1 MAAMK
6 ACPTCGRLYP
16 ADSGFCPVDGAS
28 LVRASQA
35 PRPDS
40 NVDARLGSAIGE
52 RYQLRRV
59 VADGGM
65 GRVYEALDLI
75 DQRNVAVKILHGEVA
90 RDPVQVERFRREF
103 AVSQQLP
110 HAHIVEVLAFLESD
124 GQHVL
129 VMEFLYGEELS
140 ATLTREGRIH
150 PARAVRMLAQIAL
163 GLDEAHGR
171 KFVHRDLKPDN
182 LFLCQTADG
191 DIVKLLDFGSV
202 KDKTSGARQLTV
214 MGTTIGSPYYMSP
227 EQAQGLDT
235 LDHRADVWSLAAILH
250 EALSGS
256 VPFAGNG
263 PAQILMSI
271 LRKDAP
277 RISAVTAAG
286 PAPVPATLD
295 VVLERAF
302 KKMATLRHETVGQFA
317 DAVGHAFGLAGDHG
331 TWAGTPEGELRA
343 AIDARLPEL
352 LHQKVPATQR
362 SDMDRFFGESDA
374 LGEVEVPPL
383 SRDPM
388 AEAMRAEVMRAEKTV
403 AKAASAKR
411 RASSEEPRA
420 APTHHDDV
428 PLALPVTS
436 AFRPWMAI
444 LAVVIVVALVVLVLR

>member
-1 MAAMK
+1 MK

-35 PRPDS
+35 PHPDS
-40 NVDARLGSAIGE
+40 GSDERLGSVIRE

-65 GRVYEALDLI
+65 GRVYEALDLV

-103 AVSQQLP
+103 AVSRELP
-110 HAHIVEVLAFLESD
+110 HTHIVEVLDFLEA
-124 GQHVL
+124 GAEHVL

-140 ATLTREGRIH
+140 GTLTREGRIH

-163 GLDEAHGR
+163 GLDEAHRR

-182 LFLCQTADG
+182 VFLCQTPDG

-202 KDKTSGARQLTV
+202 KDKTSGAKKLTV

-235 LDHRADVWSLAAILH
+235 LDHRADIWSLAAILH
-250 EALSGS
+250 EALAGS
-256 VPFAGNG
+256 VPFGGSG

-277 RISAVTAAG
+277 RISAVTASG
-286 PAPVPATLD
+286 PAPMPASLD

-302 KKMATLRHETVGQFA
+302 KKAASSRYESVGQLA
-317 DAVGHAFGLAGDHG
+317 DAVGHAFGLSGGHAV
-331 TWAGTPEGELRA
+331 WASTPERDLRS
-343 AIDARLPEL
+343 AIDARMPEL
-352 LHQKVPATQR
+352 LAVKRAVTPRT
-362 SDMDRFFGESDA
+362 DVDRFFGDHDA
-374 LGEVEVPPL
+374 LGEVEMPPV

-388 AEAMRAEVMRAEKTV
+388 AEAMRAEVTARQVDAAVAERGRVERGKPP
-403 AKAASAKR
+403 S
-411 RASSEEPRA
+411 P
-420 APTHHDDV
+420 APHQPEGDAF
-428 PLALPVTS
+428 ALPVRKS
-436 AFRPWMAI
+436 AFQPWMV
-444 LAVVIVVALVVLVLR
+444 LVALALVAALIVLLVLR